1 MRMLLENIPLKLV
14 SLGLATM
21 LWFVIAG
28 EKTSEMGVS
37 APLELQ
43 NFPKDLE
50 VTGEP
55 VDNVEVRLR
64 ASPGIIQR
72 IGPGDVSA
80 QLDLAGLQEG
90 EHIVHLTDK
99 SIRMPFG
106 VKVVKITPSI
116 LTLSLERTVQK
127 VVPVRPRLVGR
138 PAAGFEVGEV
148 RADPAEVRIAGPR
161 SRVQAVESAF
171 TEPLS
176 IEGAQAGVSDV
187 VNMGLDDPLLR
198 VLGSPRVR
206 ATVRIREEE
215 GERAVDGV
223 PVEVHGGEASLRPA
237 SVRVV
242 VTGPAS
248 LLRTLTNADLHAS
261 VDLAA
266 APPSDSPAVTV
277 DLAPG
282 HAGLR
287 VKEVSPAS
295 VTVRA
300 NRGGARSAP
309 PR

>member
-1 MRMLLENIPLKLV
+1 MRVLLDNIPLKLV
-14 SLGLATM
+14 SLGLAAL

-37 APLELQ
+37 AHLELQ

-55 VDNVEVRLR
+55 VDTVEVRLR

-80 QLDLAGLQEG
+80 QVDLAGLQEG

-99 SIRMPFG
+99 AIRMPFG

-116 LTLSLERTVQK
+116 LTLDLERTLQK

-138 PAAGFEVGEV
+138 PAPGYEVAEV
-148 RADPAEVRIAGPR
+148 TSDPAAVRIGGPR
-161 SRVQAVESAF
+161 SRVQEVESAF

-176 IEGAQAGVSDV
+176 IEGAQSNVSDL
-187 VNMGLDDPLLR
+187 VNMGLDDPMLR

-206 ATVRIREEE
+206 ATVVIREVE
-215 GERAVDGV
+215 GERALDAV
-223 PVEVHGGEASLRPA
+223 PVVVRGGGGAVRPA
-237 SVRVV
+237 AVRVV
-242 VTGPAS
+242 LAGPAS
-248 LLRTLTNADLHAS
+248 SLQSLAPADVRPW

-266 APPSDSPAVTV
+266 VAPGADAPVTV
-277 DLAPG
+277 DLSPG
-282 HAGLR
+282 HSGLR
-287 VKEVSPAS
+287 GKEIVPTS
-295 VTVRA
+295 VAVRA
-300 NRGGARSAP
+300 TRP
-309 PR
+309 PRKTR

>member
-1 MRMLLENIPLKLV
+1 MLLENIPLKLV
-14 SLGLATM
+14 SLGLAAM

-106 VKVVKITPSI
+106 VKVVKITPSL
-116 LTLSLERTVQK
+116 LTLNLERTLQK

-161 SRVQAVESAF
+161 SRVQEVESAF

-176 IEGAQAGVSDV
+176 IDGAQAGVSDV

-206 ATVRIREEE
+206 ATVRIREVE
-215 GERAVDGV
+215 GERTLDAV
-223 PVEVHGGEASLRPA
+223 PVEVRGGEGGAVRPA
-237 SVRVV
+237 AVRVAV
-242 VTGPAS
+242 AGPAS
-248 LLRTLTNADLHAS
+248 LLRTLTAGDVHAF
-261 VDLAA
+261 VDLAGA
-266 APPSDSPAVTV
+266 AGGEAPPVSV

-287 VKEVSPAS
+287 VKEVVPA
-295 VTVRA
+295 TVRLL
-300 NRGGARSAP
+300 RR

>member
-1 MRMLLENIPLKLV
+1 VRLLAENVPLKLV
-14 SLGLATM
+14 SLGLAAL

-28 EKTSEMGVS
+28 EKTSEMGVP
-37 APLELQ
+37 AHLELQ

-55 VDNVEVRLR
+55 VDTVEVRLR

-80 QLDLAGLQEG
+80 QVDLAGLQEG

-116 LTLSLERTVQK
+116 LTLNLEKTLQK

-148 RADPAEVRIAGPR
+148 TTDPRDVRIAGPR
-161 SRVQAVESAF
+161 SRVQEVESAY

-176 IEGAQAGVSDV
+176 IEGADNSVTDA
-187 VNMGLDDPLLR
+187 VNMGLEDPMLR
-198 VLGSPRVR
+198 ILGSPRVR
-206 ATVRIREEE
+206 ATVRIQEVE
-215 GERAVDGV
+215 GERKLEDVPIEVRAGTGAV
-223 PVEVHGGEASLRPA
+223 RPA
-237 SVRVV
+237 TVDVV
-242 VTGPAS
+242 LAGPAS
-248 LLRTLTNADLHAS
+248 LLRSLGRGDVHPW
-261 VDLAA
+261 VDLSAPRAGEAA
-266 APPSDSPAVTV
+266 QVAV

-287 VKEVSPAS
+287 VKSLSPAEVSARAPRPA
-295 VTVRA
+295 R
-300 NRGGARSAP
+300 RR
-309 PR
+309 

>member
-1 MRMLLENIPLKLV
+1 
-14 SLGLATM
+14 
-21 LWFVIAG
+21 
-28 EKTSEMGVS
+28 
-37 APLELQ
+37 
-43 NFPKDLE
+43 
-50 VTGEP
+50 
-55 VDNVEVRLR
+55 
-64 ASPGIIQR
+64 
-72 IGPGDVSA
+72 
-80 QLDLAGLQEG
+80 
-90 EHIVHLTDK
+90 
-99 SIRMPFG
+99 MPFG

-223 PVEVHGGEASLRPA
+223 PVEVHGGEASLRPV

-248 LLRTLTNADLHAS
+248 LLRTLTTADLHAS

-266 APPSDSPAVTV
+266 APPSESPAVTV

-287 VKEVSPAS
+287 VKEVSPPS

>member
-1 MRMLLENIPLKLV
+1 MGLLLENVPLKAV
-14 SLGLATM
+14 SLGLAGL

-28 EKTSEMGVS
+28 EKTSEMGIS

-72 IGPGDVSA
+72 IGPADVSA
-80 QLDLAGLQEG
+80 QIDLAGLAEG
-90 EHIVHLTDK
+90 EHIIHLTDK
-99 SIRMPFG
+99 SVRMPFG

-116 LTLSLERTVQK
+116 LTLNLERTLQK

-138 PAAGFEVGEV
+138 PATGFEVGEV
-148 RADPAEVRIAGPR
+148 KAEPAQVRIAGPR
-161 SRVQAVESAF
+161 SRVQEMESAF

-176 IEGAQAGVSDV
+176 IEGAQSNVSDV

-206 ATVRIREEE
+206 ATVRIQEVE
-215 GERAVDGV
+215 GQRVLDGV
-223 PVEVHGGEASLRPA
+223 RIEVRGGEGTIRPA
-237 SVRVV
+237 AARVT

-248 LLRTLTNADLHAS
+248 LLASLTPADVRAS

-266 APPSDSPAVTV
+266 VTPAGAVRV
-277 DLAPG
+277 SVELAPG
-282 HAGLR
+282 HAGLSL
-287 VKEVSPAS
+287 KEVAPSS
-295 VTVRA
+295 VALRA
-300 NRGGARSAP
+300 PRAARKA
-309 PR
+309 R

>member
-1 MRMLLENIPLKLV
+1 MSLFLENIPLKAV
-14 SLGLATM
+14 SLGLAGL

-28 EKTSEMGVS
+28 EKTSEMGIS
-37 APLELQ
+37 AALELQ

-55 VDNVEVRLR
+55 VDAVEVRLR

-80 QLDLAGLQEG
+80 QIDLAGLAEG
-90 EHIVHLTDK
+90 EHIIHLTDK
-99 SIRMPFG
+99 SVRMPFG

-116 LTLSLERTVQK
+116 LTLNLERTLQK

-138 PAAGFEVGEV
+138 PASGFEVGEV
-148 RADPAEVRIAGPR
+148 KAEPAQVRIAGPR
-161 SRVQAVESAF
+161 SRVQEMESAF

-176 IEGAQAGVSDV
+176 IDGAQSNVSDV

-206 ATVRIREEE
+206 ATVSIQEVE
-215 GERAVDGV
+215 GSRTVEAV
-223 PVEVHGGEASLRPA
+223 PIEVRGGAGTVRPA
-237 SVRVV
+237 AARVV

-248 LLRTLTNADLHAS
+248 LLASLTPADVHAS
-261 VDLAA
+261 VDLSSA
-266 APPSDSPAVTV
+266 APGASVAVAV
-277 DLAPG
+277 ELAAG

-287 VKEVSPAS
+287 VKDITPAA
-295 VTVRA
+295 VAVRA
-300 NRGGARSAP
+300 ARPVRQA
-309 PR
+309 R

>member
-1 MRMLLENIPLKLV
+1 MLMENIPLKLV
-14 SLGLATM
+14 SLGLATL

-106 VKVVKITPSI
+106 VKVVKITPSL
-116 LTLSLERTVQK
+116 LTLNLERTLQK

-138 PAAGFEVGEV
+138 PAPGFEVGDV

-161 SRVQAVESAF
+161 SRVQEVESAF

-198 VLGSPRVR
+198 VARRRTRRGARRRDVAPTGVRTRGGRRPRLALAHPDPRRRPRVR
-206 ATVRIREEE
+206 GRGFGR
-215 GERAVDGV
+215 GRGRFRDRRLRAR
-223 PVEVHGGEASLRPA
+223 SCRPA
-237 SVRVV
+237 RQ
-242 VTGPAS
+242 G
-248 LLRTLTNADLHAS
+248 
-261 VDLAA
+261 DLA
-266 APPSDSPAVTV
+266 
-277 DLAPG
+277 
-282 HAGLR
+282 
-287 VKEVSPAS
+287 
-295 VTVRA
+295 
-300 NRGGARSAP
+300 RGGHGAHQSP
-309 PR
+309 GS

>member
-1 MRMLLENIPLKLV
+1 MENVPLKLV
-14 SLGLATM
+14 SLGLATL

-80 QLDLAGLQEG
+80 QVDLAGLQEG

-116 LTLSLERTVQK
+116 LTLNLERTLQR

-138 PAAGFEVGEV
+138 PAAGFEVGDV

-161 SRVQAVESAF
+161 SRVQEVESAF

-206 ATVRIREEE
+206 ATVRIREVE
-215 GERAVDGV
+215 GERTLDAVS
-223 PVEVHGGEASLRPA
+223 VEVRGGDASVRPA

-242 VTGPAS
+242 VAGPAS
-248 LLRTLTNADLHAS
+248 LLRTLVPDDVHAS
-261 VDLAA
+261 VDVAA
-266 APPSDSPAVTV
+266 AAAGATLTPTV
-277 DLAPG
+277 DLPPG

-287 VKEVSPAS
+287 VKEISPQT

-300 NRGGARSAP
+300 LRPARSAP
-309 PR
+309 AR

>member
-1 MRMLLENIPLKLV
+1 MLLENIPLKLV

-106 VKVVKITPSI
+106 VKVVKITPSL
-116 LTLSLERTVQK
+116 LTLNLERTLQK

-138 PAAGFEVGEV
+138 PGPGFEVGDV

-161 SRVQAVESAF
+161 SRVQEVESAF

-206 ATVRIREEE
+206 ATVRIRELE
-215 GERAVDGV
+215 GERTLDAV
-223 PVEVHGGEASLRPA
+223 PVDVRGGEISVRPA

-242 VTGPAS
+242 VAGPAS
-248 LLRTLTNADLHAS
+248 LLRTLIPDDVHAS
-261 VDLAA
+261 VDVAA
-266 APPSDSPAVTV
+266 AAAGATLTPTVALPPS
-277 DLAPG
+277 

-287 VKEVSPAS
+287 VKEVAPAS
-295 VTVRA
+295 VTVRSSRPA
-300 NRGGARSAP
+300 RKGA
-309 PR
+309 

>member
-1 MRMLLENIPLKLV
+1 VRLLLENVPLKLV
-14 SLGLATM
+14 SLGLAAL

-37 APLELQ
+37 AHLELQ

-55 VDNVEVRLR
+55 VDTVEVRLR

-90 EHIVHLTDK
+90 EHIVHLTEK

-116 LTLSLERTVQK
+116 LTLNLERTQQK
-127 VVPVRPRLVGR
+127 VVPVRPRLVGH
-138 PAAGFEVGEV
+138 PAPGFEVGEV
-148 RADPAEVRIAGPR
+148 VTDPRDVRIAGPR
-161 SRVQAVESAF
+161 SRVQEVDSAY

-176 IEGAQAGVSDV
+176 IDGAANTVTDV
-187 VNMGLDDPLLR
+187 VNMGLEDPMLR
-198 VLGSPRVR
+198 IMGSPRVR
-206 ATVRIREEE
+206 ATVRIQEVE
-215 GERAVDGV
+215 GERGLEGVD
-223 PVEVHGGEASLRPA
+223 VEVRGGTGAVRPPE
-237 SVRVV
+237 VRVV
-242 VTGPAS
+242 LAGPAS
-248 LLRTLTNADLHAS
+248 LLRSLVPADVHAW
-261 VDLAA
+261 VDLS
-266 APPSDSPAVTV
+266 APKQGEEAPVTV

-287 VKEVSPAS
+287 VKSVSPAAVS
-295 VTVRA
+295 
-300 NRGGARSAP
+300 ARVPRP
-309 PR
+309 PRRVR

>member
-1 MRMLLENIPLKLV
+1 MALLIENIPLKAV
-14 SLGLATM
+14 SLGLAGL

-28 EKTSEMGVS
+28 EKTSEMGIS
-37 APLELQ
+37 AALELQ

-80 QLDLAGLQEG
+80 QIDLAGLAEG
-90 EHIVHLTDK
+90 EHIIHLTDK
-99 SIRMPFG
+99 SVRMPFG

-116 LTLSLERTVQK
+116 LTLNLERTLQK

-138 PAAGFEVGEV
+138 PATGFEVGEV
-148 RADPAEVRIAGPR
+148 KAEPSQVRIAGPR
-161 SRVQAVESAF
+161 SRVQEMESAF

-176 IEGAQAGVSDV
+176 IEGAQSNVSDV

-206 ATVRIREEE
+206 ATVRIQEVE
-215 GERAVDGV
+215 GQRVLDGV
-223 PVEVHGGEASLRPA
+223 PIEVRGGEGPIRPA
-237 SVRVV
+237 VARVT

-248 LLRTLTNADLHAS
+248 LLASLTADEVRASADLAS
-261 VDLAA
+261 VTSAG
-266 APPSDSPAVTV
+266 AVPV
-277 DLAPG
+277 RVELAPG

-287 VKEVSPAS
+287 VQEITPE
-295 VTVRA
+295 TVAVRVPRA
-300 NRGGARSAP
+300 ARKA
-309 PR
+309 R

>member
-1 MRMLLENIPLKLV
+1 VAFPTENVPLKLV
-14 SLGLATM
+14 SLGLATL

-138 PAAGFEVGEV
+138 PAPGFEVGEV

-161 SRVQAVESAF
+161 RRVQEVESAF

-206 ATVRIREEE
+206 ATVGIREEE
-215 GERAVDGV
+215 GERAVEGV
-223 PVEVHGGEASLRPA
+223 PIEVHGGEAALRPA

-248 LLRTLTNADLHAS
+248 LLRTLTPADLHAS

-266 APPSDSPAVTV
+266 GPPGEGPAVTV

-282 HAGLR
+282 HAGLH
-287 VKEVSPAS
+287 VKEISPAS
-295 VTVRA
+295 VTVRV
-300 NRGGARSAP
+300 
-309 PR
+309 PRPTRKGT

>member
-1 MRMLLENIPLKLV
+1 MMLENIPLKLV

-55 VDNVEVRLR
+55 VNNVEVRLR

-72 IGPGDVSA
+72 VGPGDVSA

-106 VKVVKITPSI
+106 VKVVKITPSL
-116 LTLSLERTVQK
+116 LTLNLERTLQK

-138 PAAGFEVGEV
+138 PAPGFEVGEV

-161 SRVQAVESAF
+161 SRVQEVESAF

-206 ATVRIREEE
+206 ATVRIREVE
-215 GERAVDGV
+215 GERTLDAMLI
-223 PVEVHGGEASLRPA
+223 EVRGGDMSVRPA
-237 SVRVV
+237 SVRAVV
-242 VTGPAS
+242 AGPAS
-248 LLRTLTNADLHAS
+248 LLRTLTPADVHAS
-261 VDLAA
+261 VDVTAA
-266 APPSDSPAVTV
+266 AAGATLPVTV
-277 DLAPG
+277 DLPPS
-282 HAGLR
+282 HSGLR
-287 VKEVSPAS
+287 VKEVAPAS

-300 NRGGARSAP
+300 KQ
-309 PR
+309 PRH

>member
-1 MRMLLENIPLKLV
+1 MARLLENVPLKAV
-14 SLGLATM
+14 SLGLSGL

-28 EKTSEMGVS
+28 EKTSEMGIS
-37 APLELQ
+37 AALELQ

-80 QLDLAGLQEG
+80 QIDLAGLAEG
-90 EHIVHLTDK
+90 EHIIHLTDK
-99 SIRMPFG
+99 SVRMPFG
-106 VKVVKITPSI
+106 VKVVKITPSS
-116 LTLSLERTVQK
+116 LTLNLERTLQK

-138 PAAGFEVGEV
+138 PAPGFEVGEV
-148 RADPAEVRIAGPR
+148 KAEPAQVRIAGPR
-161 SRVQAVESAF
+161 SRVQEMESAF

-176 IEGAQAGVSDV
+176 IEGAQSNVSDV

-206 ATVRIREEE
+206 ATVRIQEVE
-215 GERAVDGV
+215 GQRVLDGV
-223 PVEVHGGEASLRPA
+223 PIEVRGGDGVIRPA
-237 SVRVV
+237 AARVT

-248 LLRTLTNADLHAS
+248 LLASLTPADVHAF

-266 APPSDSPAVTV
+266 QTPGRAVPV
-277 DLAPG
+277 SVELAPG

-287 VKEVSPAS
+287 IREVAPES
-295 VTVRA
+295 VAVRA
-300 NRGGARSAP
+300 ARAA
-309 PR
+309 RKAR

>member
-1 MRMLLENIPLKLV
+1 VALLIENVPLKAV
-14 SLGLATM
+14 SLGLAGL

-28 EKTSEMGVS
+28 EKTSEMGIS
-37 APLELQ
+37 AALELQ

-80 QLDLAGLQEG
+80 QIDLAGLAEG
-90 EHIVHLTDK
+90 EHIIHLTDK
-99 SIRMPFG
+99 SVRMPFG

-116 LTLSLERTVQK
+116 LTLNLERTLQK
-127 VVPVRPRLVGR
+127 VVPVRPRIVGR

-148 RADPAEVRIAGPR
+148 KAEPSQVRIAGPR
-161 SRVQAVESAF
+161 SRVQEMESAF

-176 IEGAQAGVSDV
+176 VEGAQSNVSDV

-206 ATVRIREEE
+206 ATVRIQEVE
-215 GERAVDGV
+215 GQRVLDGIPIAVR
-223 PVEVHGGEASLRPA
+223 GGEGGIRPEA
-237 SVRVV
+237 ARVTV
-242 VTGPAS
+242 AGPAS
-248 LLRTLTNADLHAS
+248 LLASLTADEVRASADLAS
-261 VDLAA
+261 AT
-266 APPSDSPAVTV
+266 PGGTV
-277 DLAPG
+277 RVSVELAPG

-287 VKEVSPAS
+287 VKEIAPE
-295 VTVRA
+295 TVALRA
-300 NRGGARSAP
+300 ARTA
-309 PR
+309 RKAR

>member
-1 MRMLLENIPLKLV
+1 MGFLFENVPLKLV
-14 SLGLATM
+14 SLGLAAM

-55 VDNVEVRLR
+55 VDTVEVRLR

-106 VKVVKITPSI
+106 VKVVKITPSL
-116 LTLSLERTVQK
+116 LTLNLERTMQK

-138 PAAGFEVGEV
+138 PATGFEVGDV

-161 SRVQAVESAF
+161 SRVQEVESAF

-206 ATVRIREEE
+206 ATVRIRELE
-215 GERAVDGV
+215 GERTLEAVA
-223 PVEVHGGEASLRPA
+223 VEVRGSEASVRPS

-242 VTGPAS
+242 MAGPAS
-248 LLRTLTNADLHAS
+248 LLRTLTQDDARAF

-266 APPSDSPAVTV
+266 ATPGAAVSVSV

-287 VKEVSPAS
+287 VKEISPAS

-300 NRGGARSAP
+300 MRPARKGTTGT
-309 PR
+309 

>member
-1 MRMLLENIPLKLV
+1 MRLLENVPLKLV
-14 SLGLATM
+14 SLGLASL

-43 NFPKDLE
+43 NFPQDLE

-55 VDNVEVRLR
+55 VDTVEVRLR

-90 EHIVHLTDK
+90 RHIVHLTDK

-116 LTLSLERTVQK
+116 LNLDLERTLQK
-127 VVPVRPRLVGR
+127 VVPVRPRVIGH
-138 PAAGFEVGEV
+138 PAPGFDVGEV
-148 RADPAEVRIAGPR
+148 KSDPIDVRIAGPR
-161 SRVQAVESAF
+161 SRVREVESAF

-176 IEGAQAGVSDV
+176 VEGAQSNVTDV
-187 VNMGLDDPLLR
+187 VNMGLEDPLLR
-198 VLGSPRVR
+198 VMGSPRVR
-206 ATVRIREEE
+206 VTVRIQEQED
-215 GERAVDGV
+215 ERAVEDV
-223 PVEVHGGEASLRPA
+223 PVAVRGGEGVVRPTA
-237 SVRVV
+237 VKVV
-242 VTGPAS
+242 LAGPAS
-248 LLRTLTNADLHAS
+248 LLASLTLADVHAAADLSKVEAGAD
-261 VDLAA
+261 V
-266 APPSDSPAVTV
+266 PVTV

-287 VKEVSPAS
+287 VKEIVPSALS
-295 VTVRA
+295 VRA
-300 NRGGARSAP
+300 ARP
-309 PR
+309 PRKTR

>member
-1 MRMLLENIPLKLV
+1 MRMLMENIPLKLV
-14 SLGLATM
+14 SLGLATL

-223 PVEVHGGEASLRPA
+223 PIEVRGGEASLRPA

-248 LLRTLTNADLHAS
+248 LLRTLTLADLHAS

-266 APPSDSPAVTV
+266 APPEESPAVAV

-287 VKEVSPAS
+287 VKEISPPS
-295 VTVRA
+295 VAVRA
-300 NRGGARSAP
+300 NRGSARSAP